1 MDSNKGLFAVSFSFF
16 VLIFSM
22 MAMIVVF
29 MLESKVKHVE
39 VEYLP
44 MRAEYVSVSSESS
57 AIEVR
62 GPVVIEVEKVSKVV
76 RASNPGVARK
86 RPVESGNVKHADKS
100 VSKKVC
106 IHRNLGQESISSVA
120 VKSDSSRLGGRKVGV
135 RYNFGESTG
144 VEICE

>member
-57 AIEVR
+57 AIEGR

-86 RPVESGNVKHADKS
+86 RPVESGNVKHADK
-100 VSKKVC
+100 KVC
-106 IHRNLGQESISSVA
+106 IHRKLGQESISSVA
-120 VKSDSSRLGGRKVGV
+120 VNSDSSRLGGRKVGV